1 MANRLKPIPVNQ
13 SEVTQ
18 GVINTPYLAN
28 EGKPISQTVFDHNR
42 GTDYSS
48 KGDTVQNIAVSL
60 EDIDNAIMYYFT
72 NVIKPNV
79 IQNGQQLAVPV
90 IYGSPERWK
99 SVQADGFY
107 RDNSGRLMV
116 PIIMF
121 KRETVEKDRT
131 KGNSL
136 DGNTVHLYQT
146 IKSRYNSRNA
156 YDNFDI
162 LNNRIPSEKYYLTA
176 VPDYLTLTYNCIIF
190 TDFVEQNNKLVEAIE
205 FASDAYWGDPA
216 RWKFRAMID
225 SFATTTILNEGE
237 DRAAKTTFTI
247 KVNGYIIPN
256 TVNADMAAISNKFY
270 TKSQIVFTMETVS
283 TLKELNPKKSS
294 IGGGSALEMKQDVES
309 FQVENLIAPKTAMGG
324 AVGVADA
331 YNVNITNT
339 YTGLSSVVG
348 TYLNTNIELLCTQA
362 STTTN
367 TAIFPKGF
375 LAAPTPLPATS
386 INNFVFFVNG
396 QLIEPAALISFVD
409 NGNGTSTLTVNT
421 AQLGFNFRVTDEIV
435 GIGKFA

>member
-1 MANRLKPIPVNQ
+1 MADRLKPIPRNQ
-13 SEVTQ
+13 SKVTQ
-18 GVINTPYLAN
+18 QALPSPYLSDIPKA
-28 EGKPISQTVFDHNR
+28 ISDTVFSADR

-48 KGDTVQNIAVSL
+48 KNDTVKNVSIGL

-79 IQNGQQLAVPV
+79 IQNGQQLTVPV

-146 IKSRYNSRNA
+146 AKSRYNSKNA
-156 YDNFDI
+156 YDVFDVI
-162 LNNRIPSEKYYLTA
+162 NNRMPSEKYYLTA
-176 VPDYLTLTYNCIIF
+176 VPDYLTLTYSCIIF
-190 TDFVEQNNKLVEAIE
+190 TDFVEQNNKLIEAIE

-237 DRAAKTTFTI
+237 DRAAKTTFNI
-247 KVNGYIIPN
+247 KVNGYIVPT
-256 TVNADMAAISNKFY
+256 TVNAEMAAISNKFY
-270 TKSQIVFTMETVS
+270 TTSQVVFTFET
-283 TLKELNPKKSS
+283 T
-294 IGGGSALEMKQDVES
+294 GSL
-309 FQVENLIAPKTAMGG
+309 
-324 AVGVADA
+324 
-331 YNVNITNT
+331 
-339 YTGLSSVVG
+339 
-348 TYLNTNIELLCTQA
+348 
-362 STTTN
+362 
-367 TAIFPKGF
+367 
-375 LAAPTPLPATS
+375 
-386 INNFVFFVNG
+386 
-396 QLIEPAALISFVD
+396 
-409 NGNGTSTLTVNT
+409 
-421 AQLGFNFRVTDEIV
+421 
-435 GIGKFA
+435 

>member
-1 MANRLKPIPVNQ
+1 MSNRLKPIPKNQ

-18 GVINTPYLAN
+18 GAINAPYLGN
-28 EGKPISQTVFDHNR
+28 LGTPISQTVFDHNR

-48 KGDTVQNIAVSL
+48 KGDTVKNIAVGL
-60 EDIDNAIMYYFT
+60 EDIDNAIMYYFN

-79 IQNGQQLAVPV
+79 IQNGQQLTVPV

-116 PIIMF
+116 PLIMF

-136 DGNTVHLYQT
+136 DGNTVHLYQ
-146 IKSRYNSRNA
+146 IAKSRYNSRNA
-156 YDNFDI
+156 YDQFDVI
-162 LNNRIPSEKYYLTA
+162 NNRIPSEKYYLTA
-176 VPDYLTLTYNCIIF
+176 VPDYLTLTYNCIVF

-237 DRAAKTTFTI
+237 DRAAKTTFNI

-270 TKSQIVFTMETVS
+270 TKSQIVFTMETTS
-283 TLKELNPKKSS
+283 
-294 IGGGSALEMKQDVES
+294 DVQS
-309 FQVENLIAPKTAMGG
+309 LTNTQKLKTAMGA
-324 AVGVADA
+324 AVGVADSYTINRTNN
-331 YNVNITNT
+331 YN
-339 YTGLSSVVG
+339 YSGLSTEAGVYLATNLEVVATSV
-348 TYLNTNIELLCTQA
+348 
-362 STTTN
+362 SSN
-367 TAIFPKGF
+367 TATFPNGW
-375 LAAPTPLPATS
+375 LAAPSPLPS
-386 INNFVFFVNG
+386 NNRYNFIFFANG
-396 QLIEPAALISFVD
+396 QLIELAAITTFVD
-409 NGNGTSTLTVNT
+409 NLNGTSTLTVNT
-421 AQLGFNFRVTDEIV
+421 STLGFSFNNNDEIV
-435 GIGKFA
+435 AVGKFAS